1 MEEVIMLYV
10 DNKGIT
16 DPRIN
21 LAIEE
26 HILKNLDINE
36 SYLLFYVNGPS
47 IIIGRNQNTIE
58 EINTEYVEANDII
71 VVRRMSG
78 GGAVYH
84 DLGNLNYSFITKDEG
99 NSLQDNF
106 KKFTKPVID
115 ALRKLGANASLMGR
129 NDIEI
134 DGKKVS
140 GTAQYSTGG
149 RMYTHGTLMLQSN
162 LDDVQKA
169 LRPKKE
175 KIESKGVKSVRA
187 RVGNIS
193 DYIDRKMTVDE
204 FKQFILESVFEE
216 DGGEIKEYVLT
227 EKDWEMIHEISRNK
241 YQTWEW
247 NYGKSPKF
255 NIQHSKR
262 FPAGTID
269 VRFDV
274 EQGIVKGCKI
284 FGDFFGWGEVK
295 DIEEK
300 LTGVR
305 YDKKAFEEA
314 LKDVDIKYY
323 FGNIEKEDFINLIY

>member
-1 MEEVIMLYV
+1 MLFV
-10 DNKGIT
+10 DNKGIN
-16 DPRIN
+16 DPQIN

-26 HILKNLDINE
+26 YILRYLDINE

-58 EINTEYVEANDII
+58 EINTEYVEENHVK

-106 KKFTKPVID
+106 KKFTEPVIN
-115 ALRKLGANASLMGR
+115 ALRKLGANADLMGR

-134 DGKKVS
+134 DGRKVS

-149 RMYTHGTLMLQSN
+149 RMYTHGTLMLNSN
-162 LDDVQKA
+162 LDNVAKA
-169 LRPKKE
+169 LKPKKE

-193 DYIDRKMTVDE
+193 E
-204 FKQFILESVFEE
+204 FIKGAMDVSEFRQFILKSVFEE
-216 DGGEIKEYVLT
+216 EGGEIKEYVLT
-227 EKDWEMIHEISRNK
+227 DEDWEKINEISKNK

-247 NYGKSPKF
+247 NYGKSPKS
-255 NIQHSKR
+255 NIQNSQR
-262 FPAGTID
+262 FPSGTIYIRLD
-269 VRFDV
+269 VDKGV
-274 EQGIVKGCKI
+274 IQNVKI
-284 FGDFFGWGEVK
+284 YGDFFGWGDIA
-295 DIEEK
+295 DIEAK
-300 LTGVR
+300 LQGVR
-305 YDKKAFEEA
+305 YEKAALDAA
-314 LKDVDIKYY
+314 LKEVDVKHY
-323 FGNIEKEDFINLIY
+323 FGNIEKEDFLNMIY

>member
-1 MEEVIMLYV
+1 MLYV
-10 DNKGIT
+10 DNKGIHN
-16 DPRIN
+16 PQIN

-26 HILKNLDINE
+26 YILKNLDINE
-36 SYLLFYVNGPS
+36 SYLLFYVNEPS

-58 EINTEYVEANDII
+58 EINTEYVEANHIK

-99 NSLQDNF
+99 NSIQGNF

-115 ALRKLGANASLMGR
+115 ALRKLGANADLMGR

-134 DGKKVS
+134 DGRKVS
-140 GTAQYSTGG
+140 GTAQYATGG
-149 RMYTHGTLMLQSN
+149 RMYTHGTLMLNSD
-162 LDDVQKA
+162 LDHVSKA
-169 LRPKKE
+169 LKPKKE

-193 DYIDRKMTVDE
+193 EFIDQQMTVEE
-204 FKQFILESVFEE
+204 FKQFILKSVFEAE
-216 DGGEIKEYVLT
+216 GSEIKEYVLT
-227 EKDWEMIHEISRNK
+227 EEDWKNIEELSKTK

-247 NYGKSPKF
+247 NYGKSPKS
-255 NIQHSKR
+255 NIENSKR
-262 FPAGTID
+262 FPIGTID
-269 VRFDV
+269 VRLDV
-274 EQGIVKGCKI
+274 AQGIIENVKI
-284 FGDFFGWGEVK
+284 FGDFFGWGDVAE
-295 DIEEK
+295 IENK

-305 YDKKAFEEA
+305 YEKSELEEA
-314 LKDVDIKYY
+314 LKDVDIKHY

>member
-1 MEEVIMLYV
+1 MLYV
-10 DNKGIT
+10 DNKGIHN
-16 DPRIN
+16 PQIN

-26 HILKNLDINE
+26 YILKNLDINE
-36 SYLLFYVNGPS
+36 SYLLFYVNEPS

-58 EINTEYVEANDII
+58 EINTEYVEANHIK

-99 NSLQDNF
+99 NSIQGNF

-115 ALRKLGANASLMGR
+115 ALRKLGANADLMGR

-134 DGKKVS
+134 DGRKVS
-140 GTAQYSTGG
+140 GTAQYATGG
-149 RMYTHGTLMLQSN
+149 RMYTHGTLMLNSD
-162 LDDVQKA
+162 LDHVSKA
-169 LRPKKE
+169 LKPKKE

-193 DYIDRKMTVDE
+193 EFIDQQMTVEE
-204 FKQFILESVFEE
+204 FKQFILKSVFEAE
-216 DGGEIKEYVLT
+216 GSEIKEYVLT
-227 EKDWEMIHEISRNK
+227 EEDWKNIEELSKTK

-247 NYGKSPKF
+247 NYGKSPKS
-255 NIQHSKR
+255 NIENSKR
-262 FPAGTID
+262 FPIGTID
-269 VRFDV
+269 VRLDV
-274 EQGIVKGCKI
+274 AQGIIENVKI
-284 FGDFFGWGEVK
+284 FGDFFGWGDVAE
-295 DIEEK
+295 IENK

-305 YDKKAFEEA
+305 YEKSELEEA
-314 LKDVDIKYY
+314 LKDIDIKHY

>member
-1 MEEVIMLYV
+1 MLFV
-10 DNKGIT
+10 DNKGINN
-16 DPRIN
+16 PQMN

-26 HILKNLDINE
+26 YILKHLNIEE
-36 SYLLFYVNGPS
+36 SYLLFYINAPS

-58 EINTEYVEANDII
+58 EINTEYVEQNHVT

-106 KKFTKPVID
+106 KKFTGPVIQ
-115 ALRKLGANASLMGR
+115 ALRKLGANAELMGR

-134 DGKKVS
+134 DGRKVS
-140 GTAQYSTGG
+140 GTAQFATGD
-149 RMYTHGTLMLQSN
+149 RMYTHGTLMLNSN
-162 LDDVQKA
+162 LDNVGKA
-169 LRPKKE
+169 LKPKKE

-193 DYIDRKMTVDE
+193 EFIEQPMTVEE
-204 FKQFILESVFEE
+204 FRQFILKSVFEE
-216 DGGEIKEYVLT
+216 EGGEIQEYVLT
-227 EKDWEMIHEISRNK
+227 DADWEKINEISRNK

-255 NIQHSKR
+255 NIQNSHR

-269 VRFDV
+269 IRLDV
-274 EQGIVKGCKI
+274 EKGIIQNVKI
-284 FGDFFGWGEVK
+284 YGDFFGWGDVV

-300 LTGVR
+300 LKGIR
-305 YDKKAFEEA
+305 YEKTALKEA
-314 LKDVDIKYY
+314 LKDIDSKHY
-323 FGNIEKEDFINLIY
+323 FGNIEKEDLLGLIY

>member
-1 MEEVIMLYV
+1 MLFV
-10 DNKGIT
+10 DNKGIN

-36 SYLLFYVNGPS
+36 SYLLFYINGPS

-58 EINTEYVEANDII
+58 EIHTGYVEDNNII

-115 ALRKLGANASLMGR
+115 ALRKLGANADLMGR

-134 DGKKVS
+134 DGRKVS

-149 RMYTHGTLMLQSN
+149 RMYTHGTLMLNSD
-162 LDDVQKA
+162 LDNVSKA
-169 LRPKKE
+169 LKPKKE

-193 DYIDRKMTVDE
+193 EFINQSMTVEE
-204 FKQFILESVFEE
+204 FRQFILKSVFEAE
-216 DGGEIKEYVLT
+216 GTEIKEYVLT
-227 EKDWEMIHEISRNK
+227 EEDWKQIEELSKSK

-255 NIQHSKR
+255 DIQNSHR
-262 FPAGTID
+262 FPVGTID
-269 VRFDV
+269 VRLNVEKGIIQDV
-274 EQGIVKGCKI
+274 KI
-284 FGDFFGWGEVK
+284 FGDFFGWGEVA
-295 DIEEK
+295 DIEVK
-300 LTGVR
+300 LKGTR
-305 YDKKAFEEA
+305 YDKASLEEA
-314 LKDVDIKYY
+314 LKEVDVKHY
-323 FGNIEKEDFINLIY
+323 FGNIEKEDFLNLIY